1 MSENLSNPVPK
12 KRKCYSLETK
22 IEKIKKHTD
31 QKITITALA
40 KEYNANPS
48 TISTIL
54 ASKSKLLEIGCD
66 IQLQALKF
74 ATMLGHRDF
83 KARNGWLCKFKE
95 RNGISLKTTIGE
107 AELSTF
113 EKKID
118 FEKYA
123 YVSVD
128 SNLAA
133 RGSLS
138 DLQILNTV
146 ATKKEESDNSDS
158 EIEELTQPKKSIISS
173 KEAIE
178 RINDLKDL
186 FLNKQEYDSSNI
198 VNFLFNIENL
208 VIEKSCNKQTTITS
222 YVKKD

>member
-1 MSENLSNPVPK
+1 GFNGDFLFDLTNDCDSED
-12 KRKCYSLETK
+12 E
-22 IEKIKKHTD
+22 
-31 QKITITALA
+31 
-40 KEYNANPS
+40 
-48 TISTIL
+48 
-54 ASKSKLLEIGCD
+54 
-66 IQLQALKF
+66 
-74 ATMLGHRDF
+74 F
-83 KARNGWLCKFKE
+83 K
-95 RNGISLKTTIGE
+95 
-107 AELSTF
+107 ELSTF

-128 SNLAA
+128 INLAA

-178 RINDLKDL
+178 RINDLKDF
-186 FLNKQEYDSSNI
+186 FLNKQENDSSDI
-198 VNFLFNIENL
+198 VNFLFIL
-208 VIEKSCNKQTTITS
+208 KIW
-222 YVKKD
+222 